1 MVPYDRI
8 FREIDLQNPVVDIDD
23 PVQYYNETLLGQLCT
38 NRVSSAAYHRMCTN
52 QQDFRKIPREF
63 LKTLEALH
71 EINLKRTED
80 FLENLS
86 CLADMFKDADFTHAF
101 LKGSFLTPRLYPRG
115 VRTSNDI
122 DILVEQKDIS
132 RCQRILTDNGFIQGG
147 IQGNT
152 LVPSSRSEIINSRM
166 NFGETIP
173 FRKRKEG
180 QFISVDINF
189 SLDFKPS
196 GNNETISKLL
206 SSATRVAIDESR
218 YLHTLEPT
226 NFLIHLCCHLY
237 KEATTYHWV
246 RYRRDLMLYKFV
258 DICVFF
264 DAFASESFFAELSR
278 RIIELGSEEECYYT
292 FENTT
297 VIFPRIKALP
307 GFEALMATI
316 KPSNLDFMR
325 QVVSPGDKRVF
336 WNDMNFTDWF
346 FCEDR
351 ISELREV

>member
-122 DILVEQKDIS
+122 DILVEQKDI
-132 RCQRILTDNGFIQGG
+132 L
-147 IQGNT
+147 
-152 LVPSSRSEIINSRM
+152 
-166 NFGETIP
+166 
-173 FRKRKEG
+173 
-180 QFISVDINF
+180 
-189 SLDFKPS
+189 
-196 GNNETISKLL
+196 
-206 SSATRVAIDESR
+206 AIVE
-218 YLHTLEPT
+218 
-226 NFLIHLCCHLY
+226 
-237 KEATTYHWV
+237 
-246 RYRRDLMLYKFV
+246 
-258 DICVFF
+258 
-264 DAFASESFFAELSR
+264 
-278 RIIELGSEEECYYT
+278 
-292 FENTT
+292 
-297 VIFPRIKALP
+297 
-307 GFEALMATI
+307 
-316 KPSNLDFMR
+316 
-325 QVVSPGDKRVF
+325 
-336 WNDMNFTDWF
+336 
-346 FCEDR
+346 
-351 ISELREV
+351 